1 MSNEVNERALEHYY
15 EQFLDQGHT
24 REESARLAKIMFEN
38 LADTGYEKE
47 LVGTDY
53 YEEVD

>member
-15 EQFLDQGHT
+15 EPFVDQGHT

-38 LADTGYEKE
+38 LADTGYDRE